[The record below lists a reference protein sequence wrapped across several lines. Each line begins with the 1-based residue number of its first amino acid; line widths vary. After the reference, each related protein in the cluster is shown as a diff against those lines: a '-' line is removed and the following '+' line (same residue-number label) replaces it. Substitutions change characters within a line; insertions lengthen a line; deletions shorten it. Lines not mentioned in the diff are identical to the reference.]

1 MLLFIFRSRRCS
13 RGTIKKTRNK
23 LNTYKYKIPSLSAL
37 QLQQLISVYKWS
49 RGLQINAKQ
58 KV

>member
-1 MLLFIFRSRRCS
+1 MFKRN
-13 RGTIKKTRNK
+13 IKKTQNK
-23 LNTYKYKIPSLSAL
+23 LNTYKYKIPSVSAL